1 MCNLFVKQKIKKI
14 NANDLQINIM
24 VWKIVNHLRDENC
37 FGDLRFC
44 AGVAEYSVL
53 GYDAASLGKGLP
65 KDKASYGGIRET

>member
-1 MCNLFVKQKIKKI
+1 MKDTL
-14 NANDLQINIM
+14 
-24 VWKIVNHLRDENC
+24 HLRDENC

-65 KDKASYGGIRET
+65 KDKASYGGRRETSKITSTCV